1 MKIYISADM
10 EGITGTTHWDEVD
23 KKSPD
28 FEEFQEQT
36 TAEVAAACE
45 GALKAG
51 AKEIW
56 AKDAH
61 ATARNII
68 ASKLPKE
75 VRLIRGWSEHP
86 FSMVQDLDETFDA
99 TLMIGYHSSGGSGD
113 NPLAHTITGKVAH
126 IKINEVYASEFLLHT
141 YAAALCNV
149 PAVFVSGDDG
159 LCEEAKSLI
168 PHIVTV
174 AVKHGK
180 GDSTI
185 NIHPQLAVEKIQEGV
200 QRALEGDV
208 SKCMVQMPE
217 HFSVEIKYKD
227 HSKAYRSSFFPGA
240 NLQDPHTIHFES
252 DDYFEVLRL
261 LAFVV

>member
-23 KKSPD
+23 KKSSD
-28 FEEFQEQT
+28 FEEFQKQM

-56 AKDAH
+56 VKDAH
-61 ATARNII
+61 ADARNII
-68 ASKLPKE
+68 PSKLPQE
-75 VRLIRGWSEHP
+75 VRLIRGWSDHP
-86 FSMVQDLDETFDA
+86 FSMVQDLDETFHA
-99 TLMIGYHSSGGSGD
+99 VLMIGYHSPAGSGD
-113 NPLAHTITGKVAH
+113 NPLAHTMTGDVTQ

-141 YAAALCNV
+141 YAAALKNV
-149 PAVFVSGDDG
+149 PVVFVSGDEG

-168 PHIVTV
+168 PSISTV

-185 NIHPQLAVEKIQEGV
+185 NIHPQLAVEKIREGV

-208 SKCMVQMPE
+208 CKCNVRMPE
-217 HFSVEIKYKD
+217 HFSIEIKYKE
-227 HSKAYRSSFFPGA
+227 HMKAYQSSFYPGTS
-240 NLQDPHTIHFES
+240 LKDPHTIHFES
-252 DDYFEVLRL
+252 DDYFEILRL
-261 LAFVV
+261 ILFVI